1 MNPELRR
8 NLWLELTTH
17 RLAAMPL
24 AIFLV
29 CVLFASRNVSDWQ
42 GAVFST
48 AVGMFIV
55 IVHLWGTY
63 KASEALTDE
72 VRDRTWDWQ
81 RLSALDPWRMTWGK
95 LAGATALSW
104 YGAFLCVVAMA
115 IAVLGGFERRELA
128 ILVCALVASG
138 VAVHGAAL
146 AASLQASRKSSK
158 LGHRIGLL
166 FFFPAAAVGLMT
178 LASSGEAR
186 PEAIEWYGHR
196 FESIRFHCALAVI
209 FALWAVLAA
218 YREMAR
224 ELKLRLLPWAYPAFA
239 IFLAILFAGYGL
251 GPTSTRT
258 TLALAGLIASLGLTY
273 YGLFADVTTAMSLRR
288 IATHWQAR
296 QWRRVI
302 EELPLWLTTL
312 LLALPFALRCAQIL
326 SEDPVLSVVPKAVAF
341 YPIAIWLLAVRDC
354 AIYVFFALSPRARGP
369 EGATL
374 LYIAL
379 LSWVVP
385 AVLAVAGMGA
395 VARLLMPFGSMN
407 GGQASLVMGVQVAI
421 VGVLVAWRWRG
432 RQRAFRAG

>member
-17 RLAAMPL
+17 RLVAMPL
-24 AIFLV
+24 VLFLV
-29 CVLFASRNVSDWQ
+29 FVLFASRNVSDWQ

-55 IVHLWGTY
+55 LVHLWGTY
-63 KASEALTDE
+63 KASEAVTDE

-115 IAVLGGFERRELA
+115 IAMLGGFDRRELPVL
-128 ILVCALVASG
+128 ICGLVASG

-146 AASLQASRKSSK
+146 AASLQATRKSSK
-158 LGHRIGLL
+158 LGHRMGIVFL
-166 FFFPAAAVGLMT
+166 FPAAALGLMA
-178 LASSGEAR
+178 LSSSGQVR
-186 PEAIEWYGHR
+186 SEAIEWYGHR
-196 FESIRFHCALAVI
+196 FESIRFYCGLAVI

-224 ELKLRLLPWAYPAFA
+224 ELKLRLMPWAYPAFA
-239 IFLAILFAGYGL
+239 IFLAVFFAGYGL
-251 GPTSTRT
+251 GPTRTRT

-296 QWRRVI
+296 QWRRVV
-302 EELPLWLTTL
+302 EELPLWVTTL
-312 LLALPFALRCAQIL
+312 ALALPFALRCTQIL
-326 SEDPVLSVVPKAVAF
+326 VDDPVLAVVPKAVTL
-341 YPIAIWLLAVRDC
+341 YPIALWLLALRDC

-379 LSWVVP
+379 LSWILP
-385 AVLAVAGMGA
+385 AVLAIAGMGA
-395 VARLLMPFGSMN
+395 VAKFLMPFGSMN
-407 GGQASLVMGVQVAI
+407 GWEASLVMGAQVAI
-421 VGVLVAWRWRG
+421 VAGLAAWRWRR
-432 RQRAFRAG
+432 RQRAFRAS